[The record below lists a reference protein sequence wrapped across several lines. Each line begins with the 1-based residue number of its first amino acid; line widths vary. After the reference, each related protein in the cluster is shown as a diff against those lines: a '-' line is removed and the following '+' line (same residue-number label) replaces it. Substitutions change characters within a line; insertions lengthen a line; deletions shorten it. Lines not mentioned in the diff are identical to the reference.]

1 MTFLVIP
8 AIDLKGGRCV
18 RLRQGRME
26 EETVYSSDPVAV
38 AKRWEEAGAS
48 WIHAVDLDGAL
59 EGRSVNEEAVRE
71 ILKGVGCKVQLG
83 GGIRDLEAIERWLS
97 VGVKRVVLGTV
108 ACERPEVVREAV
120 LEFLLKALAGQEPS
134 GRLYALAAKTL
145 EVLETCPVPSLPA
158 VFRAFEIKAMSFLGH
173 RPELYSCV
181 ECGADLPGKGPVGF
195 SPRLGGALCPRCRS
209 ALPDAAEVRPAVL
222 RVLRRLLTT
231 TLRALEDNPPSETV
245 LNGAGRVLESF
256 LEEQLPRYEGLRSL
270 RMVRLLAQSRGA

>member
-1 MTFLVIP
+1 VSIEKSEGLILRAIPFRDTSRIVTAYTAERGLVSLL
-8 AIDLKGGRCV
+8 AKGV
-18 RLRQGRME
+18 RGPKPRFG
-26 EETVYSSDPVAV
+26 
-38 AKRWEEAGAS
+38 
-48 WIHAVDLDGAL
+48 GAL
-59 EGRSVNEEAVRE
+59 ELFALSDLVYYEKESRE
-71 ILKGVGCKVQLG
+71 LQLLSQATLLDPHLG
-83 GGIRDLEAIERWLS
+83 LTRDAERYAF
-97 VGVKRVVLGTV
+97 GT
-108 ACERPEVVREAV
+108 AV

-231 TLRALEDNPPSETV
+231 TLRALEDDPPSETV